1 MVYFPD
7 SYLDD
12 LIREDAPYGDETSA
26 LLGIEDQPSMVV
38 GAPKVTGVVSGVSV
52 AAKLCRRVGLKAT
65 EHVKDGAR
73 VEAGTPVLTLEGT
86 ASQLHLVYK
95 TAQRLME
102 TCSGI
107 AGRTRQ
113 MVDAAQSV
121 NPNCQV
127 ALTRKHF
134 PGAKLLSLYA
144 ILSGGGVFHRAGL
157 SESILVF
164 DQHRVFLPAPF
175 KAVHDAKLK
184 SPERRVTVEVATGEE
199 GLAYFEAGADVIQ
212 CEKFSTEALKAFVDA
227 VRVKY
232 PAGKILAAGG
242 INGSNA
248 AVFAATGVDAIVTTW
263 PYFAQPFDIKMRF
276 KAL

>member
-12 LIREDAPYGDETSA
+12 LIREDAPYGDETST
-26 LLGIEDQPSMVV
+26 LLGIEDQPGMVV

-65 EHVKDGAR
+65 EHVKDGDR

-144 ILSGGGVFHRAGL
+144 ILTGGGVFHRAGL

-164 DQHRVFLPAPF
+164 DQHRVFLSDPF

-184 SPERRVTVEVATGEE
+184 FPERRITVEVATGEE

-212 CEKFSTEALKAFVDA
+212 CEKFSTDDLKAFVDA
-227 VRVKY
+227 VRAKY

-248 AVFAATGVDAIVTTW
+248 SEFAATGVDAIVTTW

>member
-12 LIREDAPYGDETSA
+12 LIREDAPYGDETST
-26 LLGIEDQPSMVV
+26 LLGIEDQPGMVV

-65 EHVKDGAR
+65 EHVKDGDR

-134 PGAKLLSLYA
+134 PGAKLL
-144 ILSGGGVFHRAGL
+144 
-157 SESILVF
+157 
-164 DQHRVFLPAPF
+164 
-175 KAVHDAKLK
+175 
-184 SPERRVTVEVATGEE
+184 
-199 GLAYFEAGADVIQ
+199 LALRD
-212 CEKFSTEALKAFVDA
+212 SDW
-227 VRVKY
+227 
-232 PAGKILAAGG
+232 
-242 INGSNA
+242 A
-248 AVFAATGVDAIVTTW
+248 AVSSTARGSRNRSSFLISIGCFYRIPLRPCTT
-263 PYFAQPFDIKMRF
+263 RN
-276 KAL
+276 

>member
-1 MVYFPD
+1 M
-7 SYLDD
+7 
-12 LIREDAPYGDETSA
+12 
-26 LLGIEDQPSMVV
+26 
-38 GAPKVTGVVSGVSV
+38 TGVVSGVSV

-65 EHVKDGAR
+65 EHVKDGDR

-144 ILSGGGVFHRAGL
+144 ILTGGG
-157 SESILVF
+157 I
-164 DQHRVFLPAPF
+164 
-175 KAVHDAKLK
+175 
-184 SPERRVTVEVATGEE
+184 TVEVATGEE

-212 CEKFSTEALKAFVDA
+212 CEKFSTDDLKAFVDA
-227 VRVKY
+227 VRAKY

-248 AVFAATGVDAIVTTW
+248 SEFAATGVDAIVTTW

>member
-12 LIREDAPYGDETSA
+12 LIREDAPYGDETST
-26 LLGIEDQPSMVV
+26 LLGIEDQPGMVV

-65 EHVKDGAR
+65 EHVKDGDR

-144 ILSGGGVFHRAGL
+144 ILTGGGVFHRAGSRNRSSFL
-157 SESILVF
+157 ISIGCFYRIPL
-164 DQHRVFLPAPF
+164 RP
-175 KAVHDAKLK
+175 
-184 SPERRVTVEVATGEE
+184 
-199 GLAYFEAGADVIQ
+199 
-212 CEKFSTEALKAFVDA
+212 C
-227 VRVKY
+227 
-232 PAGKILAAGG
+232 
-242 INGSNA
+242 
-248 AVFAATGVDAIVTTW
+248 TT
-263 PYFAQPFDIKMRF
+263 RN
-276 KAL
+276 

>member
-12 LIREDAPYGDETSA
+12 LIREDAPYGDETST
-26 LLGIEDQPSMVV
+26 LLGIEDQPGMVV

-65 EHVKDGAR
+65 EHVKDGDR

-107 AGRTRQ
+107 AGWTRQ

-144 ILSGGGVFHRAGL
+144 ILTGGGVFHRAGL

-164 DQHRVFLPAPF
+164 DQHRVFLPDPF

-184 SPERRVTVEVATGEE
+184 SP
-199 GLAYFEAGADVIQ
+199 
-212 CEKFSTEALKAFVDA
+212 
-227 VRVKY
+227 
-232 PAGKILAAGG
+232 
-242 INGSNA
+242 
-248 AVFAATGVDAIVTTW
+248 
-263 PYFAQPFDIKMRF
+263 
-276 KAL
+276 

>member
-1 MVYFPD
+1 
-7 SYLDD
+7 
-12 LIREDAPYGDETSA
+12 
-26 LLGIEDQPSMVV
+26 
-38 GAPKVTGVVSGVSV
+38 
-52 AAKLCRRVGLKAT
+52 
-65 EHVKDGAR
+65 
-73 VEAGTPVLTLEGT
+73 
-86 ASQLHLVYK
+86 
-95 TAQRLME
+95 
-102 TCSGI
+102 
-107 AGRTRQ
+107 

-144 ILSGGGVFHRAGL
+144 ILTGGGVFHRAGL

-164 DQHRVFLPAPF
+164 DQHRVFLSDPF

-184 SPERRVTVEVATGEE
+184 FPERRITVEVATGEE

-212 CEKFSTEALKAFVDA
+212 CEKFSTDDLKAFVDA
-227 VRVKY
+227 VRAKY

-248 AVFAATGVDAIVTTW
+248 SEFAATGVDAIVTTW